1 MIRRF
6 PAAKIIVVE
15 RGQVVVDQ
23 GVSVNEF
30 ESAADGDCSGG
41 VRGKELCG
49 FVAQNRANAFAT
61 GENAVAHGGVDGCGR
76 RGVGRQKLLESGLHR
91 GVVLLEKSGALMR
104 FPSRCWKTD

>member
-30 ESAADGDCSGG
+30 ESAADGNCSGG
-41 VRGKELCG
+41 VHGKELCG

-61 GENAVAHGGVDGCGR
+61 GVNAVAHGGV
-76 RGVGRQKLLESGLHR
+76 ESG
-91 GVVLLEKSGALMR
+91 GKSFSSPASIAAWSCWKKSGALMR
-104 FPSRCWKTD
+104 FP